1 MGGFF
6 YKLGRSV
13 GPQVRK
19 ANWLFRS
26 LTGTEAESI
35 RAEQAVGRDL
45 AQAFLDQ
52 VEVNRDPELAQ
63 WIGDLGNQ
71 LVVCVKNRQWP
82 FHFYVIQSIE
92 FNAFALPGGFIFL
105 TAGLLEL
112 CQWDRSELAFVLGHE
127 MGHVLHRHAIDRVM
141 ASSVITATVGRIL
154 PGGGLLRAP
163 VTSLVSTLLHQGYS
177 QDQEFEADRMG
188 VRLLRGAGLETQA
201 AIRLL
206 TRLQSQ
212 TGDASILGSYFSSH
226 PPLDVRIDH
235 VARLIAT

>member
-6 YKLGRSV
+6 YKLGKSV

-19 ANWLFRS
+19 ANWIFRS

-35 RAEQAVGRDL
+35 RAEYAVGRDL

-52 VEVNRDPELAQ
+52 VEINRDPELAQ
-63 WIGDLGNQ
+63 WLADLGNQ

-105 TAGLLEL
+105 TQALLEL
-112 CQWDRSELAFVLGHE
+112 CHWDRDELGFVLGHE
-127 MGHVLHRHAIDRVM
+127 MGHVLYRHAIDRVM
-141 ASSVITATVGRIL
+141 ASSMITATVGRLI
-154 PGGGLLRAP
+154 PSRGLLRAP
-163 VTSLVSTLLHQGYS
+163 VTSLISTLLHQGYS
-177 QDQEFEADRMG
+177 QDQELEADRFG
-188 VRLLRGAGLETQA
+188 VRLLRSAGLEGRA
-201 AIRLL
+201 AVRLL
-206 TRLQSQ
+206 TRLQAQ

-226 PPLDVRIDH
+226 PPLDVRIDN
-235 VARLIAT
+235 VSRLLGT